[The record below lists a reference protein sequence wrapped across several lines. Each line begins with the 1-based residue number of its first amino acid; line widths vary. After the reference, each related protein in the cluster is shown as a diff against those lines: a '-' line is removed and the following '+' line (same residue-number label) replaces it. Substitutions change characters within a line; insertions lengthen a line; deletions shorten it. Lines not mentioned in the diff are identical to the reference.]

1 MDSTSFLGSPLRP
14 TVGKPPLS
22 QLAQSLPKLTKET
35 ELQKLLADEK
45 MRSQMHKT
53 NFMQL
58 KEEHKRL
65 QEENAQLEEEIR
77 RTVEE
82 SKIVQEKYK
91 SLYEESRKE
100 LADKHTMIEEY
111 RNKVLT
117 PQRFEVIQ
125 MQIRDELE
133 NAYREKMQ
141 RKEMEMEEYRK
152 LNNSMKQE
160 LNFVKSEYEHSRIE
174 SQRLVEELKLQYDAE
189 VSNLR
194 KEREVTI
201 NRIYAEGKN
210 AQLHLK
216 IKGLISEIEEV
227 RAEREKCEMDYETVT
242 RTHNKQIT
250 EQLASLKSLEAERE
264 SLRKQVENLQRD
276 MTGSTDSYNKLLG
289 KLHDL
294 EKENMVLKNRADE
307 VQHKSKLDVT
317 NLKMDMLKQRG
328 DLERDRDKL
337 SNVIDDLRTKLD
349 ITKHNIQ
356 QQEQMLVEKEREA
369 VRRVQAAREEEFAKF
384 SEVENEKLELETKL
398 HEIERRKMDEEAHR
412 QAERERM
419 EEKIRAAHEVKDT
432 AEKELLVY
440 KTKLAHQQSL
450 MDQLDRE
457 RSENSELKSK
467 VAKLEMDLN
476 QYLGSEHDI
485 TDNNIRLRNQ
495 NELLREELKLT
506 KEQYNKAHDNHERIL
521 AQCKAANADENTQLE
536 MRVHELE
543 EKLSQVNKKYNKAV
557 LIYKKLKKRSSKVIE
572 NLKDQ
577 HQIMEAKMEE
587 LELEK
592 KTLAAC
598 VPQDTYK
605 NLQKQ
610 WKELFRRH
618 SQFRHIICSGALQQV
633 PIGDM
638 SFASVTLPMDA
649 SAFANYS
656 FNDQERKHQE
666 DLRILRQK
674 LDLLD
679 DNQKQQLEDLQE
691 VAHSTFK
698 NTLPEYD
705 DIDGIEKTDLEKNST
720 STSPVPS

>member
-1 MDSTSFLGSPLRP
+1 
-14 TVGKPPLS
+14 
-22 QLAQSLPKLTKET
+22 
-35 ELQKLLADEK
+35 
-45 MRSQMHKT
+45 
-53 NFMQL
+53 
-58 KEEHKRL
+58 
-65 QEENAQLEEEIR
+65 
-77 RTVEE
+77 
-82 SKIVQEKYK
+82 
-91 SLYEESRKE
+91 
-100 LADKHTMIEEY
+100 MIEEY

-201 NRIYAEGKN
+201 NRIYAEGSQDSQRVRALQREN

-227 RAEREKCEMDYETVT
+227 RAEREKCGMDYETVT

-276 MTGSTDSYNKLLG
+276 MTGSIDSYNKLLG

-705 DIDGIEKTDLEKNST
+705 DIDGIEKTDMEKNST